1 MAFENT
7 ELFDQ
12 IATDA
17 LKNYGWED
25 TDESKLI
32 VLSENATYMVK
43 NKETG
48 EKDGVLRIS
57 RPGYHTLEELNSEM
71 KWLNQINEYTPLIVA
86 NPIKGLNGEDI
97 QVVKGN
103 DGRNYYC
110 VICEYLPGDPPDENN
125 EAQMVKQFSYL
136 GETTAYL
143 HRQTEIWNGT
153 AKLDRME
160 WNYDTIIGD
169 HAAWGRW
176 QDFPDM
182 TPKAQRML
190 EEVAVII
197 KKRLQRYGKTE
208 NNYGLIHADL
218 RLANLLLEGDQI
230 KVIDFDDCGFG
241 WHLHDLASALS
252 FMEEK
257 PIVPKLVNAWLDGY
271 RKVLPFTDNDFEEID
286 TFIMLRRLQLTAW
299 LASHK
304 ESGPVAELSVGWMDG
319 TIELAERY
327 LRLFG

>member
-1 MAFENT
+1 
-7 ELFDQ
+7 
-12 IATDA
+12 
-17 LKNYGWED
+17 
-25 TDESKLI
+25 
-32 VLSENATYMVK
+32 
-43 NKETG
+43 
-48 EKDGVLRIS
+48 
-57 RPGYHTLEELNSEM
+57 M

-271 RKVLPFTDNDFEEID
+271 RKVLPFTDTDFEEID

-327 LRLFG
+327 LRLLG

>member
-218 RLANLLLEGDQI
+218 RLANLLLEGAQI

-271 RKVLPFTDNDFEEID
+271 RKVLPFTDTDFEEID